1 MHSVPPLAGLG
12 LDVFLGFESCSSC
25 RDGTSE
31 SSVSASVTGRVTV
44 DTRVM
49 KPNQADFTLPQ
60 LVFCRFFV

>member
-31 SSVSASVTGRVTV
+31 SSVSASARYKGYETQSSRLYT
-44 DTRVM
+44 TTTC
-49 KPNQADFTLPQ
+49 FL
-60 LVFCRFFV
+60 